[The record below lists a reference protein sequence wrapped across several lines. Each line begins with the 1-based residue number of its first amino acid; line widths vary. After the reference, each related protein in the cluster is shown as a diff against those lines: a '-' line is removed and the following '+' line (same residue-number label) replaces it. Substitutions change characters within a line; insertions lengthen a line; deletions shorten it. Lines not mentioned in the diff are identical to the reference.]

1 MTCEDTKNSI
11 DDRREHLINLAALLR
26 DFEETKVEVEKLLN
40 NAESIATSAE
50 GPTKHFNVE
59 EVKRHLAKHQV
70 RILDFSFSI

>member
-26 DFEETKVEVEKLLN
+26 DFEETKLEVEKLLN
-40 NAESIATSAE
+40 NAETIATSAE

-59 EVKRHLAKHQV
+59 EVKRHLTKHQV
-70 RILDFSFSI
+70 SNRKLLFSK